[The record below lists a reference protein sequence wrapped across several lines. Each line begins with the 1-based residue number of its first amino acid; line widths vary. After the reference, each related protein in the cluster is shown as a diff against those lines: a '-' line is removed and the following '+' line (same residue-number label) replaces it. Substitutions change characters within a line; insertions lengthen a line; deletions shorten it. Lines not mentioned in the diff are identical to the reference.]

1 MNWSDI
7 LKKNI
12 VSITVSGMRVRI
24 VCGNAAQSRD
34 VFDVIKENVKSLGE
48 PLKMRSSLTG
58 KDMTFY
64 FTSNTLAKSF
74 KSKVEYAMVGDFVDV
89 PITTATTS
97 AGVSSAKKI
106 SAAPTSS
113 ILTDVK
119 KITESQPTGAEKT
132 LHTLEYLL
140 YEHPNELVSA
150 DPAVE
155 KPSEEKSPEEKPS
168 EEKSSEE
175 KPSEEKV
182 DSKKTIIV
190 VLVAVIILFLIFK
203 YTKK

>member
-24 VCGNAAQSRD
+24 VCGNVAQSRA
-34 VFDVIKENVKSLGE
+34 VFDAIKENVKSLGE
-48 PLKMRSSLTG
+48 PLKTRSSLTG
-58 KDMTFY
+58 KDLTFY

-132 LHTLEYLL
+132 LHTLECLL
-140 YEHPNELVSA
+140 YEHPNELFYA

-155 KPSEEKSPEEKPS
+155 KPSEEKSPKEKP
-168 EEKSSEE
+168 SEE

-190 VLVAVIILFLIFK
+190 VLVAAIILFLIFK